1 MHLVVDVLPLRVEAF
16 EDLGQDVDR
25 LLAAQ
30 ASPLGLE
37 LLQQVLG
44 GHGLPDQVATHRLL
58 RQLNVTVERQDG
70 EWDKTPRGGCVV
82 EGGENKKKDRA
93 CGRGQRKEGER
104 QNESVCELERV
115 RVRKVN
121 KQERLKRNIPGTGG

>member
-1 MHLVVDVLPLRVEAF
+1 MESGTKH
-16 EDLGQDVDR
+16 Q
-25 LLAAQ
+25 
-30 ASPLGLE
+30 
-37 LLQQVLG
+37 
-44 GHGLPDQVATHRLL
+44 
-58 RQLNVTVERQDG
+58 G
-70 EWDKTPRGGCVV
+70 EGVWWK
-82 EGGENKKKDRA
+82 GGENKKKDRA

>member
-1 MHLVVDVLPLRVEAF
+1 MHLVVDVLPLGVEAF

-44 GHGLPDQVATHRLL
+44 GHGLPDQVAAHRLL
-58 RQLNVTVERQDG
+58 RQLNVTVKREDG
-70 EWDKTPRGGCVV
+70 EWDTKPGGGCVV
-82 EGGENKKKDRA
+82 
-93 CGRGQRKEGER
+93 GR
-104 QNESVCELERV
+104 ES
-115 RVRKVN
+115 
-121 KQERLKRNIPGTGG
+121 G

>member
-1 MHLVVDVLPLRVEAF
+1 MHLVVDVLPLGVEAF

-44 GHGLPDQVATHRLL
+44 GHGLPD
-58 RQLNVTVERQDG
+58 
-70 EWDKTPRGGCVV
+70 
-82 EGGENKKKDRA
+82 
-93 CGRGQRKEGER
+93 
-104 QNESVCELERV
+104 
-115 RVRKVN
+115 
-121 KQERLKRNIPGTGG
+121 